1 MVTSLLKIYT
11 VNGKKTGEKVQFKE
25 ATTSLLC
32 RSSSHC
38 VTMFGKPGTNPTG
51 KELRRP
57 EIVIKWIEVDVCI
70 RVRSRISEME
80 FWR

>member
-1 MVTSLLKIYT
+1 ME
-11 VNGKKTGEKVQFKE
+11 KKTGEEVQFKE

-32 RSSSHC
+32 RSNNHC
-38 VTMFGKPGTNPTG
+38 LLFLEGTNPTG